1 MGVTNQL
8 QDASAP
14 CIDILAKLGMRDRQ
28 STPGS
33 HDEP

>member
-1 MGVTNQL
+1 MGVTNHSG
-8 QDASAP
+8 ASATS
-14 CIDILAKLGMRDRQ
+14 IDILAKLGMRDRQ